1 ARHLGNV
8 LPFGADERD
17 GLADGHLSL
26 CDGDLEQDAVRLG
39 LDLLRHLV
47 GVELEERLALL
58 DGFALGLQPADD
70 RAGLH
75 ALAEPRQDDLRR
87 HGYIFPT
94 VRLIAASTS
103 SACGTT
109 NASITGANGSGENF
123 APTRSIGASSQSN
136 AWYWSTAAT
145 SAPKP
150 MRVTASWATTARFV
164 FFTDETSVSS
174 SSGCSVRGS
183 TTSTEMPSLS
193 ASSAAFRLSCT
204 SRPVAI
210 TVTSSPWRCTRAR
223 PIGIG
228 SISCG

>member
-1 ARHLGNV
+1 M
-8 LPFGADERD
+8 
-17 GLADGHLSL
+17 
-26 CDGDLEQDAVRLG
+26 
-39 LDLLRHLV
+39 
-47 GVELEERLALL
+47 
-58 DGFALGLQPADD
+58 
-70 RAGLH
+70 
-75 ALAEPRQDDLRR
+75 
-87 HGYIFPT
+87 PT

-109 NASITGANGSGENF
+109 KFSITGANGSGENF

-150 MRVTASWATTARFV
+150 IRVTASCATTARFV

-183 TTSTEMPSLS
+183 TTSTEIPSPS
-193 ASSAAFRLSCT
+193 ASSAAFRLSWT

-210 TVTSSPWRCTRAR
+210 TVTSSPSRCTRAR

-228 SISCG
+228 SISCGTLPLIG